1 MPLRAVLAG
10 RENHVENAA
19 QQQTLQIFRAERSVY
34 LDALAEDQAIVASA
48 NEMEMGEDDAATI
61 NAQSFHNQGSGNSS
75 KISSSGTR
83 ATLRKVTRSIF
94 EAAAGPP
101 AR

>member
-1 MPLRAVLAG
+1 
-10 RENHVENAA
+10 
-19 QQQTLQIFRAERSVY
+19 
-34 LDALAEDQAIVASA
+34 
-48 NEMEMGEDDAATI
+48 MEMGEDDAATI